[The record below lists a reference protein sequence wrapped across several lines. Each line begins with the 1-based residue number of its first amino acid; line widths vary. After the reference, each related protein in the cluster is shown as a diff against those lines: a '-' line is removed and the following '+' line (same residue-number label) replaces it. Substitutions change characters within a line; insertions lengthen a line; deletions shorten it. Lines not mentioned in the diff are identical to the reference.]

1 MTLDENQ
8 QAILLLAAHFSTP
21 GRGAPTPLTPMEYG
35 RLSAWMLENQFQP
48 KDMLSRF
55 DDIRAAWVDPKAK
68 ITGDRLEF
76 LLGRGVAMGIAL
88 EKWNSAGIWII
99 TEADSGYPERLRRKL
114 PKDAPPLFFGIGN
127 QGLLNAGGLALV
139 GSRKIDSADRD
150 YSQRL
155 AQAAANAGMNVIS
168 GGAKG
173 VDETSML
180 AALAVDGTAL
190 GILANSLLSAALSPK
205 WRPYLRKNEL
215 CLASPHY
222 PEAPFHVGHA
232 MGRNKYIYCLADYGV
247 VVRSEK
253 GEGGTWAG
261 ATEAIKKKLAPVFV
275 KPASDAEG
283 NKALIA
289 LDAAALPAI
298 CADPSDDASW
308 LMNAINGDE
317 GNESVAATASP
328 GPKQPE
334 EPPGQDSEQQPQE
347 ITVQQGPSVE
357 SEAPDPASL
366 FFEYFMVQLRSV
378 LAREGEVTLQDL
390 KERHPDLT
398 PKQVTAWLARAV
410 EEGLIERLGKAHR
423 YIGKGRQAK
432 QKNIFDTGQ
441 PES

>member
-8 QAILLLAAHFSTP
+8 QAILLLAAHFSAP
-21 GRGAPTPLTPMEYG
+21 GHGDPTPLTPMEYG
-35 RLSAWMLENQFQP
+35 RLSAWMLENQFEP
-48 KDMLSRF
+48 KDMLSCF
-55 DDIRAAWVDPKAK
+55 NDIRATWVDPKAK
-68 ITGDRLEF
+68 VTGDRLEF

-114 PKDAPPLFFGIGN
+114 LKDAPPLFFGIGN

-155 AQAAANAGMNVIS
+155 AQAAANAGMNVVS

-180 AALAVDGTAL
+180 AALEVDGTAL
-190 GILANSLLSAALSPK
+190 GILANSLLSAALSSK

-215 CLASPHY
+215 CLVSPQY

-232 MGRNKYIYCLADYGV
+232 MGRNKYIYVLADHSV
-247 VVRSEK
+247 VVRAEK

-275 KPASDAEG
+275 KPTSDAEG
-283 NKALIA
+283 NKALIGLGATA
-289 LDAAALPAI
+289 LFAAAT
-298 CADPSDDASW
+298 DVSDDAGW
-308 LMNAINGDE
+308 LMKALDGNE
-317 GNESVAATASP
+317 GNESAAATTSAESRRA
-328 GPKQPE
+328 E
-334 EPPGQDSEQQPQE
+334 EAPAQDSEASLDKKIGQQNS
-347 ITVQQGPSVE
+347 SVKSE
-357 SEAPDPASL
+357 SPDPANL

-378 LAREGEVTLQDL
+378 LKREGEVTLKEL

-398 PKQVTAWLARAV
+398 PKQVTDWLARAV
-410 EEGLIERLGKAHR
+410 EEGLIERPGRSQR
-423 YIGKGRQAK
+423 YTAKGYRSLQNDLF
-432 QKNIFDTGQ
+432 QR
-441 PES
+441 E

>member
-21 GRGAPTPLTPMEYG
+21 GRGDPTPLTPMEYG
-35 RLSAWMLENQFQP
+35 RLSAWMLENQFQH
-48 KDMLSRF
+48 KELLSRF

-88 EKWNSAGIWII
+88 EKWNNAGIWII
-99 TEADSGYPERLRRKL
+99 TAADSGYPEPLRRKL

-150 YSQRL
+150 YSQTL
-155 AQAAANAGMNVIS
+155 AQAAANAGMNVVS

-180 AALAVDGTAL
+180 AALEVDGTAL
-190 GILANSLLSAALSPK
+190 GILANSLLPAALSPK

-215 CLASPHY
+215 CLVSPQY

-232 MGRNKYIYCLADYGV
+232 MGRNKYIYALADHSV

-289 LDAAALPAI
+289 LGAAALPTVATD
-298 CADPSDDASW
+298 ASDDANW
-308 LMNAINGDE
+308 LIKALDGNE
-317 GNESVAATASP
+317 GNESAAVAALAES
-328 GPKQPE
+328 KRPE
-334 EPPGQDSEQQPQE
+334 EAPAQDGEESPDEKIGQQDS
-347 ITVQQGPSVE
+347 SVKSE
-357 SEAPDPASL
+357 SPDPASL
-366 FFEYFMVQLRSV
+366 FFEYFMAQLRSA
-378 LAREGEVTLQDL
+378 LEREGEVTLKEL

-398 PKQVTAWLARAV
+398 PKQMTDWLARAV
-410 EEGLIERLGKAHR
+410 EEGLIERPGKAQR
-423 YIGKGRQAK
+423 YISKGRQAN
-432 QKNIFDTGQ
+432 QKNIFDTEQ